1 VSEMDSDSEGD
12 QLTNLAQAETP
23 GFHLP
28 RTELGTLIGREFDTR
43 LSEHC
48 VAIKLLFAKHGLP
61 RSPSAGHV
69 EITLI
74 AHEAEHRQM
83 FE

>member
-1 VSEMDSDSEGD
+1 MDSDSEGD

-28 RTELGTLIGREFDTR
+28 RTELGTLIAREFDTR

-48 VAIKLLFAKHGLP
+48 VAINLLFEKNGLP
-61 RSPSAGHV
+61 QITERWPCGDNSNDSIGSAAKV
-69 EITLI
+69 L
-74 AHEAEHRQM
+74 
-83 FE
+83 F